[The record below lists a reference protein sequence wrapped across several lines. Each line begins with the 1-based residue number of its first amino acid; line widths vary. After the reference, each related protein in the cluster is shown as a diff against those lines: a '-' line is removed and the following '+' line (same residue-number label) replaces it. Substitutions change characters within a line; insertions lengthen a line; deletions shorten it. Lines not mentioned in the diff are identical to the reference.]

1 MASFTDAI
9 SQFNP
14 YVKQLSVDDMAR
26 VGMYKQ
32 QQYDQGVQKVQSY
45 IDNVAGMD
53 VANNAD
59 KAYLQSKL
67 NQLGSNLKYVAA
79 GDFSNQQVISSV
91 GGMATQIIK
100 DENIQNAV
108 SSTAAYKK
116 GISEMDDAKKK
127 GTLGASN
134 AAHFNRKAQE
144 WLSSPEVGQ
153 RFNTGYTPYTDVNKK
168 VIDTISKIHSN
179 ADFKDIGSVINA
191 DGTVNSNKIVDALN
205 RQGYEAVTEGQIRT
219 ILNATLDST
228 DLNQLRLDGELNLQ
242 GYDKDALAR
251 FATVDY
257 DKSKRTYLSQLQQ
270 ASKDLLITNDPNKQR
285 QLNESIDYYK
295 RALGYDGQ
303 KGALDESYENTL
315 ASISKDPDAARGL
328 IHTKNYIDQIANGFA
343 WAHVKS
349 EIVANPLKDVYFKT
363 KGLELDYIQRN
374 DDVKDKAVKNLIA
387 QGHLRVAESAEGRAL
402 DAIKPI
408 PTVFVGSG
416 DAVTDNLESYKNFNN
431 ATSQLDG
438 DNANI
443 LNEIAKSKS
452 SITTKVDPKD
462 IREAIE
468 NGTFKPETDAERQWI
483 NTYKKN
489 QNTIANQKAMLDEFN
504 NQSAKEITGGITQK
518 QVIDATLS
526 KIPPLVFKNS
536 GEKFTAKEVFDYMSK
551 ERTVSTHV
559 GRGVY
564 TTSLT
569 TDDSELTPRERLLKS
584 KLGTREVFANS
595 KMGKTGNAFLD
606 SYLEKL
612 SPIVNTNK
620 DFTNQINILTAQKL
634 APYTGTFKTE
644 SAAVIHKDENAEKQ
658 FISSL
663 TNVIEADIE
672 QRVAGPQYDPATAL
686 KLLTS
691 KASKDLEQQ
700 VVRKGDEYYIKL
712 TDKTEPGNTQLI
724 KVPANIISDSPS
736 LGASFLNLNTDV
748 AQVLLNGNGSTNAFN
763 DYKHAR
769 YQQNGYVT
777 LPINVDLVRQ
787 NGNLYPVFRVQT
799 KNGPLKYTGK
809 SPVSS
814 VTDFETWLSGST
826 DQSMLN
832 QIRLLEPNIDKLIK

>member
-14 YVKQLSVDDMAR
+14 YVKQLSVDEMAK
-26 VGMYKQ
+26 VGMFKQ

-53 VANNAD
+53 VAHNAD

-108 SSTAAYKK
+108 SSTASYKK
-116 GISEMDDAKKK
+116 GIAEMDEAKKK

-144 WLSSPEVGQ
+144 WLSNPEAGQ
-153 RFNTGYTPYTDVNKK
+153 RFNTGYTPYTNVNKK

-179 ADFKDIGSVINA
+179 ADFKDIGSVINP
-191 DGTVNSNKIVDALN
+191 DGTVNSAKITDALN

-219 ILNATLDST
+219 VLNATLDAT

-251 FATVDY
+251 VATVDY

-270 ASKDLLITNDPNKQR
+270 ASKDLLITNDTNKQR

-315 ASISKDPDAARGL
+315 ASISKDPDTARGL

-349 EIVANPLKDVYFKT
+349 EIVASPLKDVYFKT
-363 KGLELDYIQRN
+363 KNLELDYIQRN
-374 DDVKDKAVKNLIA
+374 DTVKDQAIKNLIS
-387 QGHLRVAESAEGRAL
+387 QGHLEVARSAEQRAIDKDKVRPPL
-402 DAIKPI
+402 FI
-408 PTVFVGSG
+408 GSG
-416 DAVTDNLESYKNFNN
+416 DQVTDNLESYKNFNN
-431 ATSQLDG
+431 ATSKLDG
-438 DNANI
+438 DNAGI
-443 LNEIAKSKS
+443 LTEIAKSKS

-468 NGTFKPETDAERQWI
+468 NGTFKPETDAERQWV

-489 QNTIANQKAMLDEFN
+489 QNTIANQKAMIDELE
-504 NQSAKEITGGITQK
+504 NQSAKEITGGLNQK
-518 QVIDATLS
+518 QVLDEELRSAGNLTIGGVQFS
-526 KIPPLVFKNS
+526 S
-536 GEKFTAKEVFDYMSK
+536 KEVFNFLKK
-551 ERTVSTHV
+551 EKQVASSPD
-559 GRGVY
+559 GRGVSKV
-564 TTSLT
+564 TLEI
-569 TDDSELTPRERLLKS
+569 DPNEELTPREKLLY
-584 KLGTREVFANS
+584 S
-595 KMGKTGNAFLD
+595 KMGTRYTNQNTNSTGNATMD
-606 SYLEKL
+606 NYLHKIKG
-612 SPIVNTNK
+612 SIVKNRN
-620 DFTNQINILTAQKL
+620 FTDQVNILTAQKL
-634 APYTGTFKTE
+634 APYSGTFKTE

-658 FISSL
+658 FVSAL

-712 TDKTEPGNTQLI
+712 TDKTEPGNMQLI
-724 KVPANIISDSPS
+724 KVPANVISDSPS
-736 LGASFLNLNTDV
+736 LGASFLNVDTDL
-748 AQVLLNGNGSTNAFN
+748 AQVLLSGNGSTNAFN

-787 NGNLYPVFRVQT
+787 SGNLYPVFRVQT

-814 VTDFETWLSGST
+814 VNDFETWLSGST

>member
-14 YVKQLSVDDMAR
+14 YIQQLSVEEMAK

-32 QQYDQGVQKVQSY
+32 QQYDQGVQKIQSY

-53 VANNAD
+53 VAHSSD
-59 KAYLQSKL
+59 KKYLQSKL

-79 GDFSNQQVISSV
+79 GDFSNQQLVSSV

-116 GISEMDDAKKK
+116 GISEMDEAKKK
-127 GTLGASN
+127 GTLGTSN
-134 AAHFNRKAQE
+134 AAHFNKKAEE
-144 WLSSPEVGQ
+144 WLANPEVGQ
-153 RFNTGYTPYTDVNKK
+153 RFNTGYTPYTDVSKK

-179 ADFKDIGSVINA
+179 ADFKDIGSVINP
-191 DGTVNSNKIVDALN
+191 DGTINTSKITDALN

-219 ILNATLDST
+219 VLNSTLDAR

-242 GYDKDALAR
+242 GYDKDALSR
-251 FATVDY
+251 VATVDY
-257 DKSKRTYLSQLQQ
+257 DKSKRNYLSQLEQ

-285 QLNESIDYYK
+285 QLNENIDYYK
-295 RALGYDGQ
+295 RALGFDGQ

-315 ASISKDPDAARGL
+315 ASIAKDPDAARGL
-328 IHTKNYIDQIANGFA
+328 IHTKNYIDGIANGFA

-363 KGLELDYIQRN
+363 MNLQLDYIQRN
-374 DDVKDKAVKNLIA
+374 DKVKDDAIKNLIA
-387 QGHLRVAESAEGRAL
+387 QGHLRIAESAEQRAIDKDKVRPPL
-402 DAIKPI
+402 
-408 PTVFVGSG
+408 FVGSG
-416 DAVTDNLESYKNFNN
+416 DQVTDNLESYKNFNN
-431 ATSQLDG
+431 ATSKLDG

-443 LNEIAKSKS
+443 LTEIAKSKS
-452 SITTKVDPKD
+452 SITTKIDPKD

-468 NGTFKPETDAERQWI
+468 NGTFKPETDAERQWV

-489 QNTIANQKAMLDEFN
+489 QNTIANQKAMIDEFN
-504 NQSAKEITGGITQK
+504 NQSAKEITGGVTQK

-526 KIPPLVFKNS
+526 KVPPLVFKNS
-536 GEKFTAKEVFDYMSK
+536 GEKFTAKEVFDYIQK
-551 ERTVSTHV
+551 EKTVDYGEGIS
-559 GRGVY
+559 G
-564 TTSLT
+564 LQ
-569 TDDSELTPRERLLKS
+569 TDDADLTPREKLLKS
-584 KLGTREVFANS
+584 KLGTRGTPLNRGGS
-595 KMGKTGNAFLD
+595 GNAVIDAYFNTI
-606 SYLEKL
+606 
-612 SPIVNTNK
+612 SPIVSKNR

-634 APYTGTFKTE
+634 GQYTGTFRTE
-644 SAAVIHKDENAEKQ
+644 SAAVIHKDDTAEKQ
-658 FISSL
+658 FVSAL
-663 TNVIEADIE
+663 TNVIKADIE

-686 KLLTS
+686 GLLTS

-712 TDKTEPGNTQLI
+712 TDKTEPGNIQLI
-724 KVPANIISDSPS
+724 KVPSNVISQSPS
-736 LGASFLNLNTDV
+736 LGESFLNANTDV

-814 VTDFETWLSGST
+814 VNDFETWLSGST